1 MKILFAVFLIVHGLI
16 HLMGT
21 AKAFGV
27 AEIPQM
33 RRLIAR
39 RTRT

>member
-1 MKILFAVFLIVHGLI
+1 MKILFALFLVLHGLI

-27 AEIPQM
+27 AGS
-33 RRLIAR
+33 RS
-39 RTRT
+39 